1 MLKEYNKKRNF
12 ETTTEPKGEIMS
24 QNSKENKK
32 NKNTVNLDKKT
43 EKINKKTENLNKK
56 AKKSS
61 KNQKIFVIQYHVA
74 RAKHYDLRLEHNGV
88 LLSWAV
94 PKGLSQNPK
103 DKRLAVMVEDHPI
116 EYANFE
122 GVIPK
127 GNYGAGSVE
136 IFDSGNY
143 EQLESFNKGLK
154 KGHLKF
160 VLNGKKHKGA
170 WSLVKTDEK
179 NWLAIK
185 QNDKFAV
192 TK

>member
-1 MLKEYNKKRNF
+1 M
-12 ETTTEPKGEIMS
+12 
-24 QNSKENKK
+24 
-32 NKNTVNLDKKT
+32 
-43 EKINKKTENLNKK
+43 
-56 AKKSS
+56 
-61 KNQKIFVIQYHVA
+61 
-74 RAKHYDLRLEHNGV
+74 

-122 GVIPK
+122 GVIQK

-185 QNDKFAV
+185 ENDEFAV
-192 TK
+192 TKNRVRKRLKIRLVNVMLNLQLCLPKYQVAKIGFLKLSMTDIE